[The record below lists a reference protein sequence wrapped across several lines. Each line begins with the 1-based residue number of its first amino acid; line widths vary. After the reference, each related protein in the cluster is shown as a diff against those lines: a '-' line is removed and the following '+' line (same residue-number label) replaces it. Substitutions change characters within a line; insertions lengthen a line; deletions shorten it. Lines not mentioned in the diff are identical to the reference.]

1 MKIKEALGIDVSKKT
16 IDVVLYLNNSSS
28 EFENSVKGYKA
39 MLLWTKKHSELSI
52 NQIIICFE
60 HTGLYSLPLSV
71 FLSKQEI
78 LFSMMPALEIKR
90 SLGIVRGK
98 NDQIDAK
105 RIAEY
110 AYLRRE
116 KLKAFELP
124 SENILKLQKLL
135 ALRERMVKQRAGY
148 KGSMKEYKCMLKQK
162 DCESLFTIHNKMIHY
177 LSKQIDALEKEM
189 TDLIK
194 TDKKMIKLYNLIISV
209 KGVGFVVA
217 SNILVMTNCFTSF
230 KDSRKFAC
238 FAGIAPFDKQ
248 SGTSLKMKS
257 KVSHYA
263 NKKMKSLLNLSA
275 SSAILADPELK
286 AYYQRR
292 VEEGKSKMSTLNIV
306 RNKIVH
312 RIFAVV
318 QRGTP
323 YVPLYK
329 HAV

>member
-1 MKIKEALGIDVSKKT
+1 
-16 IDVVLYLNNSSS
+16 
-28 EFENSVKGYKA
+28 
-39 MLLWTKKHSELSI
+39 
-52 NQIIICFE
+52 
-60 HTGLYSLPLSV
+60 
-71 FLSKQEI
+71 
-78 LFSMMPALEIKR
+78 
-90 SLGIVRGK
+90 
-98 NDQIDAK
+98 
-105 RIAEY
+105 
-110 AYLRRE
+110 
-116 KLKAFELP
+116 
-124 SENILKLQKLL
+124 
-135 ALRERMVKQRAGY
+135 
-148 KGSMKEYKCMLKQK
+148 
-162 DCESLFTIHNKMIHY
+162 MIHY